1 MNRLKSI
8 IKKTG
13 SRGKFYKYIKY
24 PEVPL
29 SFDDIYIITKIE
41 DRLDLLAEQFYK
53 DTSLWWVIS
62 IANPGLVK
70 RDSFFVPGGIQL
82 RIPAD
87 TQSIIDDFNRL
98 NS

>member
-1 MNRLKSI
+1 MSRLKPI

-13 SRGKFYKYIKY
+13 ARGQFYKYIKY

-29 SFDDIYIITKIE
+29 SFDDIYIITKTE

-53 DTSLWWVIS
+53 DTSLWWIIS

-70 RDSFFVPGGIQL
+70 RDSFFVPGGVQL
-82 RIPAD
+82 RIPANR
-87 TQSIIDDFNRL
+87 QSIIENFNSL

>member
-8 IKKTG
+8 IKRTG
-13 SRGKFYKYIKY
+13 SKGKFYKYIKY

-29 SFDDIYIITKIE
+29 SFDDIYIITKSE
-41 DRLDLLAEQFYK
+41 DRLDLLANQFYG
-53 DTSLWWVIS
+53 DTSLWWIIS

-70 RDSFFVPGGIQL
+70 RDSFFVPGGVQL
-82 RIPAD
+82 RIPANR
-87 TQSIIDDFNRL
+87 QSIIEDFNNL

>member
-1 MNRLKSI
+1 MNRLKPI

-13 SRGKFYKYIKY
+13 ARGQFYKYIKY

-29 SFDDIYIITKIE
+29 SFDDIYIITKTE

-53 DTSLWWVIS
+53 DTSLWWIIS

-82 RIPAD
+82 RIPANR
-87 TQSIIDDFNRL
+87 QSIIENFNSL

>member
-13 SRGKFYKYIKY
+13 SRGRFYKYIKY

>member
-1 MNRLKSI
+1 MNRLKPI

-13 SRGKFYKYIKY
+13 ARGQFYKYIKY

-53 DTSLWWVIS
+53 DTSLWWIIS

-70 RDSFFVPGGIQL
+70 RDSFFVPGGVQL
-82 RIPAD
+82 RIPANR
-87 TQSIIDDFNRL
+87 QSIIENFNSL

>member
-29 SFDDIYIITKIE
+29 SFDDIYVITKTE
-41 DRLDLLAEQFYK
+41 DRLDLLAEQFYG
-53 DTSLWWVIS
+53 DISLWWIIS
-62 IANPGLVK
+62 IANPKLVK

-82 RIPAD
+82 RIPANR
-87 TQSIIDDFNRL
+87 QSIIEDFNRL

>member
-1 MNRLKSI
+1 MNRLKPI
-8 IKKTG
+8 IKKAGT
-13 SRGKFYKYIKY
+13 RGQFYKYIKY

-53 DTSLWWVIS
+53 DISLWWIIS
-62 IANPGLVK
+62 VANPGLVK

>member
-1 MNRLKSI
+1 MSRLKSI

-13 SRGKFYKYIKY
+13 ARGQFYKYIKY

-29 SFDDIYIITKIE
+29 SFNDIYVITKIE
-41 DRLDLLAEQFYK
+41 DRLDLLANQFYN
-53 DTSLWWVIS
+53 DESLWWIIS

>member
-13 SRGKFYKYIKY
+13 SRGRFYKYIKY

-53 DTSLWWVIS
+53 DISLWWIIS

-87 TQSIIDDFNRL
+87 TQSIIDNFNRL

>member
-62 IANPGLVK
+62 IANPGIIK
-70 RDSFFVPGGIQL
+70 RDSFFVPIGVQL
-82 RIPAD
+82 RIPSD
-87 TQSIIDDFNRL
+87 TQSVIDDFNRI
-98 NS
+98 NK

>member
-13 SRGKFYKYIKY
+13 SRGRFYKYIKY

-29 SFDDIYIITKIE
+29 SCDDIYVITKTE
-41 DRLDLLAEQFYK
+41 DRLDLLAEQFYG
-53 DTSLWWVIS
+53 DTSLWWIIS
-62 IANPGLVK
+62 IANPNLVK

-82 RIPAD
+82 RIPANR
-87 TQSIIDDFNRL
+87 QSIIEDFNRL

>member
-13 SRGKFYKYIKY
+13 SRGRFYKYIKY

-29 SFDDIYIITKIE
+29 SFDDIYVITKTE
-41 DRLDLLAEQFYK
+41 DRFDLLANQFYG
-53 DTSLWWVIS
+53 DTSLWWIIS

-82 RIPAD
+82 RIPANR
-87 TQSIIDDFNRL
+87 QSIIEDFNRL

>member
-1 MNRLKSI
+1 MNRLKPI

-13 SRGKFYKYIKY
+13 ARGQFYKYIKY

-29 SFDDIYIITKIE
+29 SFDDIYIITKTE

-53 DTSLWWVIS
+53 DTSLWWIIS

-70 RDSFFVPGGIQL
+70 RDSFFVPGGVQL
-82 RIPAD
+82 RIPANR
-87 TQSIIDDFNRL
+87 QSIIENFNSL

>member
-53 DTSLWWVIS
+53 DISLWWIIS

>member
-13 SRGKFYKYIKY
+13 SRGRFYKYIKY

-29 SFDDIYIITKIE
+29 SFDDIYVITKTE
-41 DRLDLLAEQFYK
+41 DRLDLLANQFYG
-53 DTSLWWVIS
+53 DTSLWWIIS

-82 RIPAD
+82 RIPANR
-87 TQSIIDDFNRL
+87 QSIIEDFNRL

>member
-1 MNRLKSI
+1 MNRLKPI
-8 IKKTG
+8 LKKIGT
-13 SRGKFYKYIKY
+13 RGQYYKYLKY

-29 SFDDIYIITKIE
+29 SFDDIYVITKRE

-53 DTSLWWVIS
+53 DTSLWWIIS
-62 IANPGLVK
+62 IANPELVK
-70 RDSFFVPGGIQL
+70 RDSFFVPGGVQL
-82 RIPAD
+82 RIPAN

>member
-1 MNRLKSI
+1 MNRLKPI
-8 IKKTG
+8 LKKIGT
-13 SRGKFYKYIKY
+13 RGQYYKYLKY

-70 RDSFFVPGGIQL
+70 RDSFFVPGGVQL
-82 RIPAD
+82 RIPAN

>member
-53 DTSLWWVIS
+53 DISLWWIIS

-87 TQSIIDDFNRL
+87 TQSIIDNFNRL

>member
-1 MNRLKSI
+1 MKI
-8 IKKTG
+8 Q
-13 SRGKFYKYIKY
+13 
-24 PEVPL
+24 PPAP
-29 SFDDIYIITKIE
+29 TKIE
-41 DRLDLLAEQFYK
+41 DRLDLLANQFYN
-53 DTSLWWVIS
+53 DESLWWIIS

>member
-8 IKKTG
+8 LKKTG
-13 SRGKFYKYIKY
+13 TRGQFYKYLKY
-24 PEVPL
+24 PEVSL
-29 SFDDIYIITKIE
+29 SFDDIYVITKTE
-41 DRLDLLAEQFYK
+41 DRLDLLAEQFYG
-53 DTSLWWVIS
+53 DISLWWIIS

-87 TQSIIDDFNRL
+87 TQSIIDNFNRL